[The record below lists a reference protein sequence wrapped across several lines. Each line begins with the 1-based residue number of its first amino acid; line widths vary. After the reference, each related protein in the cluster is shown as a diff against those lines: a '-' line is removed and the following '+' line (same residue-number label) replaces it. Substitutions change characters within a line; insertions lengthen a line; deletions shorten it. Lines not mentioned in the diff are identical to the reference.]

1 MNRRAFITGLG
12 AVLVGPLG
20 VEAQQ
25 AGKVPHIGFL
35 GGSPLSQKEEA
46 FRQGFREL
54 GYTEG
59 RNIIVEYRWAE
70 GKLERLPELA
80 AELVGRKVDVIVA
93 EAPQAALAAYH
104 ATRTIPIVII
114 GVGDP
119 VALGLAA
126 SLAHPGANVTGTA
139 SFGPELNGKI
149 LELLKE
155 LVPGIKRVGILWMPV
170 QVNHVR
176 GLKALEEGLAR
187 SLAIQILPLSIMSP
201 GDFEAAFRTAVTE
214 HAGAVWVFGDPMFSM
229 HRDRLAALA
238 LDSRLP
244 SMFFGR
250 LHVEAGGLVSY
261 APNFAPLFRRAATYV
276 DKILKGAKP
285 ADLPIEQP
293 TILELVINLK
303 TAKSLGLTIPPSLLL
318 RADQVIE

>member
-1 MNRRAFITGLG
+1 VITRRRFLTGLVI
-12 AVLVGPLG
+12 AVPPLSARAS
-20 VEAQQ
+20 AQEYK

-35 GGSPLSQKEEA
+35 GASSPGSATPLVEA
-46 FRQGFREL
+46 FRQGLREL

-59 RNIIVEYRWAE
+59 RNILVEYRWAE

-80 AELVGRKVDVIVA
+80 AELVGRKVDVIMA
-93 EAPQAALAAYH
+93 PAPQAAVAAHH

-126 SLAHPGANVTGTA
+126 SLAHPGANVTGSA
-139 SFGPELNGKI
+139 SFGPELVGKL

-176 GLKALEEGLAR
+176 SLKALEEGLAR

-214 HAGAVWVFGDPMFSM
+214 HVGAVWVFGEPMFSQ

-238 LDSRLP
+238 LGSRLP
-244 SMFFGR
+244 TMFFGR

-261 APNFAPLFRRAATYV
+261 APNFAQIFRRAATYV
-276 DKILKGAKP
+276 DRILKG
-285 ADLPIEQP
+285 
-293 TILELVINLK
+293 
-303 TAKSLGLTIPPSLLL
+303 PSPLIF
-318 RADQVIE
+318 RSSSRRFSS